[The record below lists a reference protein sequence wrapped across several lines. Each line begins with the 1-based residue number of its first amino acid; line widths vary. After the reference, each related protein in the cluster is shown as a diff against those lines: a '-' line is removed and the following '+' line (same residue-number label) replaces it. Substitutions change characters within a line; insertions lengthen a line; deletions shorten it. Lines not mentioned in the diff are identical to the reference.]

1 MEEGVQMKTT
11 RNIIYLLCAAVILV
25 LSGCTQDNNSGAGS
39 SSSGSATASNLDA
52 IYDAAISDP
61 RRPAEEVQRDAGRKP
76 AEVLKFFGVAPGQRI
91 LDLGSGDGYFTR
103 ILSGIVGDTGSVI
116 ANNSGRRAGEEF
128 QTQYRE
134 QYASYGNVE
143 LNFETPEEVS
153 LADNSVDMVLLS
165 LAIHHWHYSED
176 TGEFVPDISLT
187 RYDNIRRILKP
198 GGVFAVIDHAAA
210 EGATRQASDELHRIP
225 SEVVKADLALAGF
238 VLVAESD
245 IHSNHPND
253 DVTVR
258 WGRDPRDATMR
269 IVHKYIKP

>member
-1 MEEGVQMKTT
+1 MKST
-11 RNIIYLLCAAVILV
+11 RNTIYFLCAAVILM
-25 LSGCTQDNNSGAGS
+25 LSGCAQEGDGGSSGAVT
-39 SSSGSATASNLDA
+39 SSGGTDLDG
-52 IYDAAISDP
+52 IYEAALNDP
-61 RRPAEEVQRDAGRKP
+61 RRPAEEVARDAGRKP
-76 AEVLKFFGVAPGQRI
+76 AEVLKFFGAAPGQRI

-128 QTQYRE
+128 QAQYRE

-143 LNFETPEEVS
+143 LNFENPEQVS
-153 LADNSVDMVLLS
+153 LPDNSLDMVLLS

-176 TGEFVPDISLT
+176 TGEFVPGVSLQ
-187 RYDNIRRILKP
+187 RYDNIYRMLKP

-210 EGATRQASDELHRIP
+210 EDASRLVSNELHRIP

-238 VLVAESD
+238 VLEAESD
-245 IHSNHPND
+245 IHANNPND

-258 WGRDPRDATMR
+258 WTRDPRDATVR